1 MARPKKSD
9 TPDLGDAQ
17 DLTAGLIER
26 LTCPADK
33 QQVFMRDSKAP
44 DLRVRATAAS
54 AKTPTGLKSFV
65 FEAKLNRQTIRRT
78 IGDVRAW
85 TIEAARVE
93 ANRLRVTLDAGTD
106 PREVER
112 QQQGRTDSQQS
123 RCSCSNCDRG
133 SA

>member
-1 MARPKKSD
+1 MARPRKD
-9 TPDLGDAQ
+9 DAPDLRESH

-26 LTCPADK
+26 LTCPAGK
-33 QQVFMRDSKAP
+33 TQAFMRDAKAP
-44 DLRVRATAAS
+44 GLRVRVTAGA
-54 AKTPTGLKSFV
+54 KSFV

-85 TIEAARVE
+85 SIDAARNE

-112 QQQGRTDSQQS
+112 DKQAAAVEKKAPLLHWWRLA
-123 RCSCSNCDRG
+123 RWPL
-133 SA
+133 